1 MLTFTDAQVMEW
13 LTPLLWPFLRTL
25 ALFTTMPVLSQ
36 RQVPMRVRVAL
47 AFLITVCAQASLPQ
61 MPVVALGSPQ
71 AVLVVIQQVLVG
83 LTLGFAA
90 RIVFAAIEFAGEMVG
105 LQMGLNY
112 AGFFDPTTGGQGTAV
127 GRFFGTTVA
136 WLFIVIN
143 GHLLIIMA
151 LVSSF
156 QAFPVSAEPFAFL
169 RTLQPQTWGAEVFRL
184 GLWIA
189 LPMVTMLLFVNLVLG
204 VISRVSQQMNIFAI
218 GFPITLAVGLLGVLL
233 TLPMMQAPFTM
244 VLEQMLSRFS

>member
-1 MLTFTDAQVMEW
+1 MEW
-13 LTPLLWPFLRTL
+13 LTPLLWPFIRTL
-25 ALFTTMPVLSQ
+25 ALFTTIPVLSQ
-36 RQVPMRVRVAL
+36 RQVPMRIRVSL
-47 AFLITVCAQASLPQ
+47 AFLITVCAQASLPA
-61 MPVVALGSPQ
+61 MPVIQLNSAV

-90 RIVFAAIEFAGEMVG
+90 RIVFAAIEFAGEIVG

-112 AGFFDPTTGGQGTAV
+112 AGFFDPSTGGQGTAV
-127 GRFFGTTVA
+127 GRFFGTVVA
-136 WLFIVIN
+136 WLFVVIN

-151 LVSSF
+151 LVGSF
-156 QAFPVSAEPFAFL
+156 QAFPVSPEPFAFL
-169 RTLQPQTWGAEVFRL
+169 RTLQPQTWGAEVFQL

-244 VLEQMLSRFS
+244 VLEQMLSRFQ

>member
-1 MLTFTDAQVMEW
+1 
-13 LTPLLWPFLRTL
+13 
-25 ALFTTMPVLSQ
+25 MPVIQLNSA
-36 RQVPMRVRVAL
+36 V
-47 AFLITVCAQASLPQ
+47 
-61 MPVVALGSPQ
+61 
-71 AVLVVIQQVLVG
+71 AVLVVVQQVLVG

-90 RIVFAAIEFAGEMVG
+90 RIVFAAIEFAGELVG

-112 AGFFDPTTGGQGTAV
+112 AGFFDPSTGGQGTAV
-127 GRFFGTTVA
+127 GRFFGTVVA
-136 WLFIVIN
+136 WLFVVIN

-151 LVSSF
+151 LVGSF
-156 QAFPVSAEPFAFL
+156 QAFPVSPEPFGFL
-169 RTLQPQTWGAEVFRL
+169 RTLQPQTWGAEVFQL

-244 VLEQMLSRFS
+244 VLEQMLSRFQ

>member
-1 MLTFTDAQVMEW
+1 MLTFNDAQVMEW
-13 LTPLLWPFLRTL
+13 LTPLLWPFIRTL
-25 ALFTTMPVLSQ
+25 ALFTTIPVLSQ
-36 RQVPMRVRVAL
+36 RQVPMRIRVAL
-47 AFLITVCAQASLPQ
+47 AFLITVCAQASLPA
-61 MPVVALGSPQ
+61 MPVIQLDSAV
-71 AVLVVIQQVLVG
+71 AVLVVVQQVLVG

-90 RIVFAAIEFAGEMVG
+90 RIVFAAIEFAGELVG

-112 AGFFDPTTGGQGTAV
+112 AGFFDPSTGGQGTAV
-127 GRFFGTTVA
+127 GRFFGTVVA
-136 WLFIVIN
+136 WLFVVIN

-151 LVSSF
+151 LVGSF
-156 QAFPVSAEPFAFL
+156 QAFPVSPEPFGFL
-169 RTLQPQTWGAEVFRL
+169 RTLQPQTWGAEVFQL

-244 VLEQMLSRFS
+244 VLEQMLSRFQ